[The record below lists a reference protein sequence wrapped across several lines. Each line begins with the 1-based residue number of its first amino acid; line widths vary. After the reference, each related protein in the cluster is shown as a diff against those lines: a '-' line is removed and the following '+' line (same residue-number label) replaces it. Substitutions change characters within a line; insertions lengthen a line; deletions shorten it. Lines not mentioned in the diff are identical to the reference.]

1 MHWSRSR
8 LATTAGFFCLPP
20 LVSSLESLVFSHI
33 ISLLHFVLR
42 GELQRGLEMGD
53 LGSGEGGGGSIETHD
68 FPLVWM
74 GKHCVPTWHTFQLT
88 QFSRDD

>member
-53 LGSGEGGGGSIETHD
+53 LGSGEGGGGLLKLTTSHWFGWANTVCPLGTH
-68 FPLVWM
+68 FN
-74 GKHCVPTWHTFQLT
+74 
-88 QFSRDD
+88 